1 MEAGQLPNDY
11 INYLCVDCGDL
22 STEHKN
28 PGICYV
34 STSRSRTLGDKEQD
48 HPTDSSLY
56 WFGSGMSSSRI
67 RDIAL
72 RWDPNNKRRKIQSKS
87 VVERENW
94 VNYLQNQAKLTLEG
108 RYNESEQ
115 SNITTTT
122 LQYALNT
129 KLTMAEVNENVMK
142 TIKYPNETW
151 SQLKQSPKYTVPRV
165 FFE

>member
-1 MEAGQLPNDY
+1 
-11 INYLCVDCGDL
+11 
-22 STEHKN
+22 
-28 PGICYV
+28 
-34 STSRSRTLGDKEQD
+34 
-48 HPTDSSLY
+48 
-56 WFGSGMSSSRI
+56 MSSSRI

-87 VVERENW
+87 VIERENW